1 MKLRTIAV
9 LCTALLAAEAI
20 LPVTAA
26 AVSGTDVRHLAKSL
40 TGAGELTAADDFDGS
55 KSVNAID
62 LTLMKRSLLEAPDL
76 GDLTEQ
82 TITAITDVTK
92 VIGRTVTKDGVT
104 WLVQS
109 GAAVECTVTGT
120 EASVTIA
127 GDGNTAG
134 DEKYRPR
141 YGVYVDGELIKD
153 VVMGETEQTVPLFSG
168 NTERTATVKVMH
180 LSEANNGAI
189 GVKSFKVTS
198 KRSEP
203 VKPTAKKELTIEFV
217 GDSITCAYGV
227 GADSQYVS
235 FETATEDFSKSYAYL
250 AAQLLDADYSA
261 VSYSGYGIYSGYS
274 GDGKRNT
281 DSLVPPVYEQVA
293 KFGGYDAKWDFA
305 ANPNDVVF
313 INLGTND
320 DSYAKDDLETRA
332 PLYQAAYVDFLKEV
346 RKCNPDA
353 AIVCTLGIMGCTE
366 LYPSIEAAVKEVG
379 DPKIFCYESP
389 THNIQRDGI
398 GADWHPSPVT
408 HELNSYLAA
417 SNICKALGIEYSGI
431 GLDFAA
437 DGEYG
442 AALNADSGAAGWPY
456 YAEWNKSLNIN
467 ITSGGKTAEDVI
479 GYVRGL
485 DLKSGTYELSFTVKG
500 ADKIEFPY
508 VLRSMADPETV
519 YCSGTVTAAEI
530 TKTFE
535 MKAPAQ
541 DCEIVFLLGKA
552 GAANVTF
559 ENIFLYKRA

>member
-1 MKLRTIAV
+1 MKWKPITVIFTAILTAE
-9 LCTALLAAEAI
+9 ALLPAA
-20 LPVTAA
+20 VN
-26 AVSGTDVRHLAKSL
+26 AVSGTDIRHLVKSL
-40 TGAGELTAADDFDGS
+40 TTGGQLIADDDFDGN
-55 KSVNAID
+55 KMINALD
-62 LTLMKRSLLEAPDL
+62 LTLMKRSLFETPDL

-82 TITAITDVTK
+82 TITNITDVTK
-92 VIGRTVTKDGVT
+92 VIGRTVTKDSVT

-109 GAAVECTVTGT
+109 GAAVECIVTGT
-120 EASVTIA
+120 EASVIIA
-127 GDGNTAG
+127 GDGHTAD

-141 YGVYVDGELIKD
+141 YGVYVDGELVKD
-153 VVMGETEQTVPLFSG
+153 VVMGDAEQTVSLFTG
-168 NTERTATVKVMH
+168 TNERTATVKVMH

-189 GVKSFKVTS
+189 GVKAFNVTS
-198 KRSEP
+198 KKSEP
-203 VKPTAKKELTIEFV
+203 IKPTPKKDLTIEFV

-227 GADSQYVS
+227 GADSQYVG

-250 AAQLLDADYSA
+250 TAQLLDADYSA

-281 DSLVPPVYEQVA
+281 DSLVPPIYELVA
-293 KFGGYDAKWDFA
+293 KFGGYDAKWDFD

-332 PLYQAAYVDFLKEV
+332 PLYQAAYVDFLRDV

-353 AIVCTLGIMGCTE
+353 VIVCTLGIMGCTE

-398 GADWHPSPVT
+398 GADWHPSSVT
-408 HELNSYLAA
+408 HVLNSYLAA
-417 SNICKALGIEYSGI
+417 NNICKALGIEYSGI

-437 DGEYG
+437 GGEYG
-442 AALNADSGAAGWPY
+442 AELNAESGAAGWPY
-456 YAEWNKSLNIN
+456 YAEWNKSLNLN
-467 ITSGGKTAEDVI
+467 ITSGGKNAEDVI

-485 DLKSGTYELSFTVKG
+485 NLKSGTYELSFTVKG

-519 YCSGTVTAAEI
+519 YCSGVVTAAEM
-530 TKTFE
+530 TKEFE
-535 MKAPAQ
+535 MKAPAE
-541 DCEIVFLLGKA
+541 DCEIVFLLGEA
-552 GAANVTF
+552 GSANVTF
-559 ENIFLYKRA
+559 ENVFLYKRE

>member
-1 MKLRTIAV
+1 MKLKTIAV
-9 LCTALLAAEAI
+9 ICTAMLAAEAI

-40 TGAGELTAADDFDGS
+40 TGAGDLIAADDFDGS

-82 TITAITDVTK
+82 TITDITEVTK
-92 VIGRTVTKDGVT
+92 IIGRTVTKDGVT

-134 DEKYRPR
+134 EEKYRPR

-153 VVMGETEQTVPLFSG
+153 VVMGETEQTVSLFSG

-198 KRSEP
+198 KKSEP
-203 VKPTAKKELTIEFV
+203 VKPTAKKDLTIEFV

-530 TKTFE
+530 SKTFE

-541 DCEIVFLLGKA
+541 DCEIVFLLGEA

>member
-1 MKLRTIAV
+1 MKLKTIAV
-9 LCTALLAAEAI
+9 ICTAMLAAEAI

-40 TGAGELTAADDFDGS
+40 TGAGDLIAADDFDGS

-82 TITAITDVTK
+82 TITDITEVTK

-153 VVMGETEQTVPLFSG
+153 VVMGETEQTVSLFSG

-203 VKPTAKKELTIEFV
+203 VKPTAKKDLTIEFV

-442 AALNADSGAAGWPY
+442 AELKADSGAAGWPY

-530 TKTFE
+530 SKTFE

-541 DCEIVFLLGKA
+541 DCEIVFLLGEA

>member
-1 MKLRTIAV
+1 MKLKTIAV
-9 LCTALLAAEAI
+9 ICTAMLAAEAI

-40 TGAGELTAADDFDGS
+40 TGAGEVTAADDFDGS

-82 TITAITDVTK
+82 TITDITEVTK
-92 VIGRTVTKDGVT
+92 IIGRTVTKDGVT

-120 EASVTIA
+120 EASVTIV

-153 VVMGETEQTVPLFSG
+153 VVMGETEQTVSLFSG

-198 KRSEP
+198 KKSDP
-203 VKPTAKKELTIEFV
+203 VKPTAKKDLTIEFV

>member
-40 TGAGELTAADDFDGS
+40 TGAGDLTAADDFDGS

-82 TITAITDVTK
+82 TITDITEVTK
-92 VIGRTVTKDGVT
+92 IIGRTVTKDGVT

-153 VVMGETEQTVPLFSG
+153 VVMGETEQTVSLFSG
-168 NTERTATVKVMH
+168 TTERTATVKVMH

-198 KRSEP
+198 KKYEP
-203 VKPTAKKELTIEFV
+203 VKPTAKKDLTIEFV

-442 AALNADSGAAGWPY
+442 ASLNADSGAAGWPY

-541 DCEIVFLLGKA
+541 DCEIVFLLGEA

>member
-9 LCTALLAAEAI
+9 ICTAMLAAEAI

-40 TGAGELTAADDFDGS
+40 TGAGEVTAADDFDGS

-82 TITAITDVTK
+82 TITDITEVTK
-92 VIGRTVTKDGVT
+92 IIGRTVTKDGVT

-153 VVMGETEQTVPLFSG
+153 VVMGETEQTVSLFSG

-198 KRSEP
+198 KKSEP
-203 VKPTAKKELTIEFV
+203 VKPTAKKDLTIEFV

-408 HELNSYLAA
+408 HELNSYLVA

-442 AALNADSGAAGWPY
+442 AALKADSGAAGWPY

-530 TKTFE
+530 SKTFE

-541 DCEIVFLLGKA
+541 DCEIVFLLGEA

>member
-9 LCTALLAAEAI
+9 ICTAMLAAEAI
-20 LPVTAA
+20 MPVAAA

-82 TITAITDVTK
+82 TVTDITEVTK
-92 VIGRTVTKDGVT
+92 IIGRTVTKDGVT

-153 VVMGETEQTVPLFSG
+153 VVMGETEQTVSLFSG
-168 NTERTATVKVMH
+168 TTERTATVKVMH

-198 KRSEP
+198 KKSDP
-203 VKPTAKKELTIEFV
+203 VKPTAKKDLTIEFV

-274 GDGKRNT
+274 GDGKRNA

-530 TKTFE
+530 SKTFE

-541 DCEIVFLLGKA
+541 DCEIVFLLGEA

>member
-1 MKLRTIAV
+1 MKLKTIAV
-9 LCTALLAAEAI
+9 ICTAMLAAEAI

-40 TGAGELTAADDFDGS
+40 TGAGDLIAADDFDGS

-82 TITAITDVTK
+82 TITDITEVTK
-92 VIGRTVTKDGVT
+92 IIGRTVTKDGVT

-120 EASVTIA
+120 EASVTLA

-153 VVMGETEQTVPLFSG
+153 VVMGESEQTVSLFSS

-198 KRSEP
+198 KKSEP
-203 VKPTAKKELTIEFV
+203 VKPTAKKDLTIEFV

-442 AALNADSGAAGWPY
+442 AELNADSGAAGWPY

-541 DCEIVFLLGKA
+541 DCEIVFLLGEA

>member
-1 MKLRTIAV
+1 MKLRTTTVICSAI
-9 LCTALLAAEAI
+9 LAADAI
-20 LPVTAA
+20 LPVAVA
-26 AVSGTDVRHLAKSL
+26 AVSGSDVRHLAKSL
-40 TGAGELTAADDFDGS
+40 TSAGELTAADDFDGS

-82 TITAITDVTK
+82 TITDITEVTK
-92 VIGRTVTKDGVT
+92 IIGRTVTKDGVT

-153 VVMGETEQTVPLFSG
+153 VVMGETEQTVSLFSG

-198 KRSEP
+198 KKSEP
-203 VKPTAKKELTIEFV
+203 VKPTAKKDLTIEFV

-541 DCEIVFLLGKA
+541 DCEIVFLLGEA